1 MVGGP
6 LGAAIGAVAARAAS
20 KRDDGVGDVA
30 KGAGAVADAAIE
42 KAQ

>member
-1 MVGGP
+1 MAGP

-20 KRDDGVGDVA
+20 KREDGVGDIA
-30 KGAGAVADAAIE
+30 NGAGAVAEAAID